1 MMMMV
6 KSKSPHQVHSLL
18 VRTSMLQDPRV
29 DSLLYSVTNFLV
41 TYQKRAHSTSTSPDL
56 SSKNPLLT
64 DFLMKSLEFP
74 HHKAATISSRF
85 PRESTQK
92 PELVI
97 RYFKSLGLSTAHMQ
111 SAVRRE
117 PRVLYA
123 DVDKILKP
131 KVDFC
136 QELGLRGPHLPIL
149 ISKNPKLLTSSL
161 DKKLKPSIG
170 VIKRVLECYRGE
182 STDDEINLLLF
193 HILSRYGWDIGN
205 EARLESNIAY
215 LKSCGIVGSQLIM
228 LLKTEL
234 RLFSM
239 REPELKGLVSQAVE
253 MGFQMGSRMLVYGVH
268 ALYSNSPETIS
279 RKFGLFEELG
289 FRKEECSL
297 MFVKA
302 PVVFKASEDKLRRS
316 VDFFINTLGFN
327 RSLLVGSPFLLK
339 LSLERRMVPRF
350 RVMELV
356 KSRGVLK
363 RHPSFVT
370 VVLMTEDEFV
380 NQFVSKYAKDLKVAY
395 EKWRLGSS

>member
-1 MMMMV
+1 
-6 KSKSPHQVHSLL
+6 
-18 VRTSMLQDPRV
+18 
-29 DSLLYSVTNFLV
+29 
-41 TYQKRAHSTSTSPDL
+41 
-56 SSKNPLLT
+56 
-64 DFLMKSLEFP
+64 MKSLEFP

-85 PRESTQK
+85 PRESIQK

-97 RYFKSLGLSTAHMQ
+97 RYFKSLALSTAHMQ

-117 PRVLYA
+117 PLVLYA
-123 DVDKILKP
+123 DVDTTLKP

-149 ISKNPKLLTSSL
+149 IAKNPKLLTSSL
-161 DKKLKPSIG
+161 NKKLKPSIG
-170 VIKRVLECYRGE
+170 VIKRVLECYRGK
-182 STDDEINLLLF
+182 STDDKINLLLF

-205 EARLESNIAY
+205 QARLESTIAY

-302 PVVFKASEDKLRRS
+302 PMVAAGGVS
-316 VDFFINTLGFN
+316 
-327 RSLLVGSPFLLK
+327 FLLK
-339 LSLERRMVPRF
+339 FSLERRMVPRL

-370 VVLMTEDEFV
+370 VLLMMEDEFV
-380 NQFVSKYAKDLKVAY
+380 NQFISKYGKDLKVAY